1 MIKRGL
7 AATLEQLVKDAED
20 KPETARRLPLRNG
33 LRIDV
38 MLTGE
43 QLHLQISRENT
54 YPSDVEW
61 RTVLRAWPYAVQV
74 TPTRLEHGG
83 RFWLRANWQHIR
95 ERQTTLA

>member
-7 AATLEQLVKDAED
+7 AATLDQLVKDAEA
-20 KPETARRLPLRNG
+20 KPGTAQRMPLRNG

-43 QLHLQISRENT
+43 QLHLQISRANT
-54 YPSDVEW
+54 FPSGVEW
-61 RTVLRAWPYAVQV
+61 RTVLRALPYVVQE
-74 TPTRLEHGG
+74 TPTMSYYGG
-83 RFWLRANWQHIR
+83 RFWLRAQWQHMR